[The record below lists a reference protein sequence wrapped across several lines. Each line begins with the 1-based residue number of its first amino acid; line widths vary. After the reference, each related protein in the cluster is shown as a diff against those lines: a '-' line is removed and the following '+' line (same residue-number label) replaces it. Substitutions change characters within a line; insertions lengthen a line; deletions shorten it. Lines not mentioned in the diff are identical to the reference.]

1 MSYRV
6 LDIQLH
12 ICDDEDNN
20 CLKKNQVH
28 LYSSILSNPDRR
40 RISITPTVSIHH
52 LLWHLMM
59 LAKLNNLRGQMQR
72 CLK

>member
-20 CLKKNQVH
+20 CLKKPSSFIFEH
-28 LYSSILSNPDRR
+28 L
-40 RISITPTVSIHH
+40 
-52 LLWHLMM
+52 
-59 LAKLNNLRGQMQR
+59 K
-72 CLK
+72 